1 MRKWLE
7 RGEPALPMDGPLGLA
22 WLQRLADIAE
32 LGALAGWPA
41 NGPIAAEELAPAAV
55 QPLSCLEQALHVLAG
70 GGPVLQGDLDGPELL
85 DDVLEG
91 VGRRL
96 RL

>member
-32 LGALAGWPA
+32 LA
-41 NGPIAAEELAPAAV
+41 
-55 QPLSCLEQALHVLAG
+55 
-70 GGPVLQGDLDGPELL
+70 
-85 DDVLEG
+85 
-91 VGRRL
+91 R
-96 RL
+96 